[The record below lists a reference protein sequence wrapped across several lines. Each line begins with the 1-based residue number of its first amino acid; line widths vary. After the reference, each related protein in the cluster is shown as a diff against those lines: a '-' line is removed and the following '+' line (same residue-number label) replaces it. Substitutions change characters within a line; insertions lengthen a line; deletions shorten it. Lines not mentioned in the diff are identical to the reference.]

1 VYTDFVRVHASTHK
15 SLDIICFTRHAVG
28 ELKDSRNLPSWVP
41 DWSTLWRTGSNQL
54 PRVAHL
60 EPGYP
65 PQYIY
70 NASSGVEPDF
80 EFFDTNCLLASGT
93 FFDTVKNVG
102 DPYLDSNPPGKVF
115 YNTLQGW
122 RQVALGT
129 KYESFSRPYVGGGNM
144 LDAFTRTITCDQ
156 GRYGERVKVD
166 GKLFDPNDCFIDY
179 GDRMFADPTDTLIG
193 DDVFSLLRQCR
204 LHQSKS
210 FKNAERAVYLRT
222 QRRRFF
228 VTEKG
233 YFGLGTA
240 STEIGDG
247 VFVLSGCSVPVLLR
261 KKRSDFGI
269 KSGIASTLAREKGLE
284 GYYYF
289 VGESFVTGIMD
300 GEVVKQGG
308 KFERLLLR

>member
-1 VYTDFVRVHASTHK
+1 VRVHASTHK

-65 PQYIY
+65 PQYVY
-70 NASSGVEPDF
+70 NASSGIDPEF
-80 EFFDTNCLLASGT
+80 EFVDTDCLLASGT
-93 FFDTVKNVG
+93 FFDTVKDVG

-129 KYESFSRPYVGGGNM
+129 KYESVSRPYVCGGNM
-144 LDAFTRTITCDQ
+144 LDAFSRTITCDQ

-179 GDRMFADPTDTLIG
+179 GDKMFADATDTLIG

-247 VFVLSGCSVPVLLR
+247 VFVLSGCSVPVVLR
-261 KKRSDFGI
+261 KKTSDFGVN
-269 KSGIASTLAREKGLE
+269 SGIASTLARDKGLE
-284 GYYYF
+284 GYWYF

-308 KFERLLLR
+308 KFERVLLR